1 MSSRFHLRAAGAI
14 LLLTSVAACGDKVSA
29 PPGGGAGGGDRQIP
43 VTTVV
48 VQPSRWSDSLQ
59 GLGTVKARE
68 SVVLTSK
75 VSEVVQRVHFDSG
88 DEVRA
93 GAPIVTLRGE
103 AQQAALAEAQA
114 SLNEAE
120 RLFERQNELA
130 KQQLI
135 ARSALDTQ
143 RAVRDSARARV
154 RQMRSEIGDRSVR
167 APFGGVLGIRQ
178 VSAGAL
184 ITPSTTIATL
194 DDISRVFVDFQIPES
209 ALASVQPGNAV
220 TGSSTAY
227 PGRTFE
233 GAVSTVDAR
242 LDAATRAVNVRA
254 DFPNP
259 DKQLRPG
266 MLMQVELFRPERS
279 ALVVPEIAVV
289 QVGRESFVYR
299 TKADGTV
306 EEVSVETAVR
316 RSGQVEITSG
326 LAAGDR
332 IVVDGTGKLRDG
344 AKIVESAGGAGNA
357 SEPTSAAAATP
368 AK

>member
-1 MSSRFHLRAAGAI
+1 MSIRLCFRAACAA
-14 LLLTSVAACGDKVSA
+14 LLLPALVACGGDA
-29 PPGGGAGGGDRQIP
+29 PQGQGRSGGDQPIP
-43 VTTVV
+43 VTVTQ

-59 GLGTVKARE
+59 ALGTVKARE

-75 VSEVVQRVHFDSG
+75 VSEVVQQVHFESG
-88 DEVRA
+88 DEVKA

-114 SLNEAE
+114 SFNEAE
-120 RLFERQNELA
+120 RLFARQSELA
-130 KQQLI
+130 SQQLI

-154 RQMRSEIGDRSVR
+154 RQMRSDIGDRSVR
-167 APFGGVLGIRQ
+167 APFSGVLGIRQ
-178 VSAGAL
+178 VSPGSL

-194 DDISRVFVDFQIPES
+194 DDISRVFVDFQIPEA
-209 ALASVQPGNAV
+209 ALASVQPGNTV

-233 GAVSTVDAR
+233 GEVSTVDAR
-242 LDAATRAVNVRA
+242 LDVATRAVNVRA

-259 DKQLRPG
+259 DKLLRPG
-266 MLMQVELFRPERS
+266 MLMQVELFRPERQ
-279 ALVVPEIAVV
+279 ALVIPEIAVV

-299 TKADGTV
+299 ATADGTV
-306 EEVSVETAVR
+306 EEVAVETGAR
-316 RSGQVEITSG
+316 RSGRVEITSG
-326 LAAGDR
+326 LEAGDR

-344 AKIVESAGGAGNA
+344 ARISGQAGR
-357 SEPTSAAAATP
+357 TAAQGPPAAP
-368 AK
+368 AAPAPAE